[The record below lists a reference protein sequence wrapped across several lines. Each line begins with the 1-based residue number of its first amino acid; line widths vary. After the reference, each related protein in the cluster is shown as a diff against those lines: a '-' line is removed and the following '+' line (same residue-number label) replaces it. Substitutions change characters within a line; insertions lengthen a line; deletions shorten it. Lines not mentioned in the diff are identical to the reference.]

1 MTFFENTHI
10 EIINPI
16 FPLHPSRRRGGQRG
30 GRGHVRH
37 ALFDFDG
44 TVSLIR
50 EGWQGVMI
58 PMMVEVLLETPPFTS
73 TGLSASDE
81 AQDRQHKSEEELRA
95 VVTEFVGQLTGKQ
108 TIYQMIQLCEEV
120 RQRGGEPL
128 DPLEYKWMYLDRL
141 WERIEGRVAGLKS
154 GDIEPEE
161 MMVPGAVPM
170 LEALRARGVSCYLAS
185 GTDQVYVLDEATAL
199 GLTPYFAN
207 IYGALDDYQNY
218 SKKMVIE
225 RILSENHLSGSE
237 FVTFGDGYVEIEDT
251 KAVGGIAV
259 GVASDEVNRQ
269 GINEWKRERLIQAGA
284 DLVIPDFREH
294 ERLIAYLFSEDN
306 YSLCHCEERGDE
318 AIPTVARD

>member
-1 MTFFENTHI
+1 MLGNDGKGQVQRTSEVRCTCI
-10 EIINPI
+10 EIINPYI
-16 FPLHPSRRRGGQRG
+16 E
-30 GRGHVRH
+30 RGHIRH

-58 PMMVEVLLETPPFTS
+58 PMMVEVLLETPTH
-73 TGLSASDE
+73 E
-81 AQDRQHKSEEELRA
+81 SEEELCA
-95 VVTEFVGQLTGKQ
+95 VVTEFVDRLTGKQ

-141 WERIEGRVAGLKS
+141 WERIKGRMAGLQS
-154 GDIEPEE
+154 GEIEPQE

-185 GTDQVYVLDEATAL
+185 GTDEVYVLDEAAAL
-199 GLTPYFAN
+199 GLSSYFAG

-225 RILSENHLSGSE
+225 RILNENHLSGPE

-251 KAVGGIAV
+251 KAMGGIAV
-259 GVASDEVNRQ
+259 GVASDEVSRQ
-269 GINEWKRERLIQAGA
+269 GINEWKRERLIQARA
-284 DLVIPDFREH
+284 DLIIPNFRQH
-294 ERLIAYLFSEDN
+294 ERLVAYLFAEN
-306 YSLCHCEERGDE
+306 
-318 AIPTVARD
+318 